1 VASAAAK
8 PAGPA
13 AAPTTETYRVRSGD
27 SIWTIA
33 RRKGVAAADLLR
45 WNKLTEKSI
54 IRPGDR
60 LVIRYGS

>member
-1 VASAAAK
+1 
-8 PAGPA
+8 
-13 AAPTTETYRVRSGD
+13 VRAGD

-33 RRKGVAAADLLR
+33 RRKGVSAADILR

-60 LVIRYGS
+60 LVIQYGS